1 MMDTREIN
9 TREIKQEANNL
20 YAEVL
25 PLLQM
30 EKEYEHFLLSDL
42 AKIVLI
48 CGRSNN
54 EITANELLGFITLY
68 ALIKQD
74 KERLKAVFE
83 QWEFLPDIRLKYQK
97 EALKI
102 LLELQKDTPMTH
114 QLALPLR
121 LKKMDEEKGT
131 NFLDKTV
138 NGLYRFAQSVVKAD
152 GNITLEEAGALATI
166 WQLLHTY
173 EAVSKGTQ
181 AIADNPKNSEA
192 ETTLTEEAETLE
204 KVLGELNQLVGM
216 TNIKEEIRTLTNFL
230 KVQKVRTERG
240 LATTSVSLHSVF
252 SGPPGTGKT
261 TVARLTGRIFK
272 ALGFLTKGHL
282 VETDRAGMVADFIG
296 GTAKKVDEKVT
307 SALDGVLFVDEAYAL
322 VPADSSRDFGREA
335 VDVLLKRMED
345 YRSRLVVIAAGYT
358 DEMARFVESNPG
370 LKSRFNRYFYFNDYT
385 PDELVA
391 IFNKMCKDSHF
402 SPTEAANQKLKTLLM
417 GLYENRDRTFGNAR
431 LVRNLFEKAIEQQAN
446 RLAVINTLTDEI
458 LTTILPDDIP
468 AANGV
473 DPRQAMSQVI
483 PASHDVN
490 TDTAAPAATSTP
502 KAMVDHLTALMLQS
516 LKPMGITA
524 KLRLTGDRLQVIF
537 EADPTPDSVEM
548 ASLTV
553 SLLKRVSWQPLSQIQ
568 LYGRL
573 PAADFP
579 DWNRE
584 FDLNE
589 AP

>member
-1 MMDTREIN
+1 MD
-9 TREIKQEANNL
+9 TREIKQEANSL

-25 PLLQM
+25 PLLQIN
-30 EKEYEHFLLSDL
+30 KEYEHFLLTDL
-42 AKIVLI
+42 AQIVLI

-54 EITANELLGFITLY
+54 EITANELLGFITIY

-102 LLELQKDTPMTH
+102 LLELQKSAPTTN
-114 QLALPLR
+114 QLSLPLL

-131 NFLDKTV
+131 NFLNKTV
-138 NGLYRFAQSVVKAD
+138 NSFYRFAQSVVKAD

-173 EAVSKGTQ
+173 ENAPKALTDT
-181 AIADNPKNSEA
+181 AKAPPENAAD
-192 ETTLTEEAETLE
+192 TEEPETLE
-204 KVLGELNQLVGM
+204 KVLDELNQLIGM

-240 LATTSVSLHSVF
+240 LANTSVSLHSVF

-282 VETDRAGMVADFIG
+282 VETDRAGMVAEFIG

-322 VPADSSRDFGREA
+322 VPADSSRDFGQEA

-391 IFNKMCKDSHF
+391 IFKKMCKDSHF
-402 SPTEAANQKLKTLLM
+402 SPTEEASQALKTLLTE
-417 GLYENRDRTFGNAR
+417 LYKNRDRTFGNGR
-431 LVRNLFEKAIEQQAN
+431 LVRNLFEKTIEQQAN

-458 LTTILPDDIP
+458 LTTILPEDIP
-468 AANGV
+468 AANVV
-473 DPRQAMSQVI
+473 DPRQAMRPPVPIANAADEDADISVAAP
-483 PASHDVN
+483 PASSPEAML
-490 TDTAAPAATSTP
+490 DT
-502 KAMVDHLTALMLQS
+502 LTTLMLQS
-516 LKPMGITA
+516 LKPMEVTA
-524 KLRLTGDRLQVIF
+524 KLRMIGDRLQVIF
-537 EADPTPDSVEM
+537 EADPAPDPVEM
-548 ASLTV
+548 SALTV
-553 SLLKRVSWQPLSQIQ
+553 SLLKRVPWQPISQIQ

-573 PAADFP
+573 PQADFP

-589 AP
+589 DS

>member
-1 MMDTREIN
+1 MD
-9 TREIKQEANNL
+9 TREIKQEANSL
-20 YAEVL
+20 YAEIL
-25 PLLQM
+25 PLLQLN
-30 EKEYEHFLLSDL
+30 KEYEHLLLTDL
-42 AKIVLI
+42 AQIVLI

-54 EITANELLGFITLY
+54 EITANELLGFITIY

-74 KERLKAVFE
+74 KERLKAVFD
-83 QWEFLPDIRLKYQK
+83 QWEFLPDVRLKYQK

-102 LLELQKDTPMTH
+102 LLELQKDSPTKN
-114 QLALPLR
+114 QLSLPVL

-131 NFLDKTV
+131 DFLNKTV
-138 NGLYRFAQSVVKAD
+138 NSLYRCAQSVVKAD

-173 EAVSKGTQ
+173 DNSSN
-181 AIADNPKNSEA
+181 AIAGADKVPQVEVADTGEPES
-192 ETTLTEEAETLE
+192 LE
-204 KVLGELNQLVGM
+204 KVLDELNQLVGM

-282 VETDRAGMVADFIG
+282 VETDRAGMVAEFIG

-322 VPADSSRDFGREA
+322 IPADSSRDFGQEA

-385 PDELVA
+385 PGELVA
-391 IFNKMCKDSHF
+391 IFKKMCKDSHF
-402 SPTEAANQKLKTLLM
+402 SPTEEANQKLKTLLTE
-417 GLYENRDRTFGNAR
+417 LYENRDRTFGNGR
-431 LVRNLFEKAIEQQAN
+431 LVRNLFEKTIEQQAN

-458 LTTILPDDIP
+458 LTTILPEDIP
-468 AANGV
+468 AANVV
-473 DPRQAMSQVI
+473 DPRQAMRAPVPTANVADQDADSSAAAT
-483 PASHDVN
+483 PASN
-490 TDTAAPAATSTP
+490 PE
-502 KAMVDHLTALMLQS
+502 AMVDQLTTLMLQS
-516 LKPMGITA
+516 LKPMGVIA
-524 KLRLTGDRLQVIF
+524 KLRMMGDRLQVIF
-537 EADPTPDSVEM
+537 EGDPAPDPVEM
-548 ASLTV
+548 SALTV
-553 SLLKRVSWQPLSQIQ
+553 SLLKRVSWQPISQIQ

-573 PAADFP
+573 PNADFP

-589 AP
+589 DS

>member
-1 MMDTREIN
+1 MD
-9 TREIKQEANNL
+9 TREIKQEANSL
-20 YAEVL
+20 YAEIL
-25 PLLQM
+25 PLLQLN
-30 EKEYEHFLLSDL
+30 KEYEHLLLTDL
-42 AKIVLI
+42 AQIVLI

-54 EITANELLGFITLY
+54 EITANELLGFITIY

-74 KERLKAVFE
+74 KERLKAVFD
-83 QWEFLPDIRLKYQK
+83 QWEFLPDVRLKYQK

-102 LLELQKDTPMTH
+102 LLELQKDSPTKN
-114 QLALPLR
+114 QLSLPVL

-131 NFLDKTV
+131 DFLNKTV
-138 NGLYRFAQSVVKAD
+138 NSLYRCAQSVVKAD

-173 EAVSKGTQ
+173 DNSSN
-181 AIADNPKNSEA
+181 AIAGADKVPQVEVADTGEPES
-192 ETTLTEEAETLE
+192 LE
-204 KVLGELNQLVGM
+204 KVLDELNQLVGM

-282 VETDRAGMVADFIG
+282 VETDRAGMVAEFIG

-322 VPADSSRDFGREA
+322 VPADSSRDFGQEA

-391 IFNKMCKDSHF
+391 IFKKMCKDSHF
-402 SPTEAANQKLKTLLM
+402 SPTEEANQKLKILLTE
-417 GLYENRDRTFGNAR
+417 LYENRDRTFGNGR
-431 LVRNLFEKAIEQQAN
+431 LVRNLFEKTIEQQAN

-458 LTTILPDDIP
+458 LTTILPEDIP
-468 AANGV
+468 AANVV
-473 DPRQAMSQVI
+473 DPRQAMRAPV
-483 PASHDVN
+483 P
-490 TDTAAPAATSTP
+490 TANVADQTATPVSNP
-502 KAMVDHLTALMLQS
+502 EAMVDQLTTLMLQS
-516 LKPMGITA
+516 LKPMGVIA
-524 KLRLTGDRLQVIF
+524 KLRMTGDRLQVIF
-537 EADPTPDSVEM
+537 EGDPAPDPVEM
-548 ASLTV
+548 SALTV
-553 SLLKRVSWQPLSQIQ
+553 SLLKRVSWQPISQIQ

-573 PAADFP
+573 PNADFP

-589 AP
+589 DS

>member
-1 MMDTREIN
+1 MD
-9 TREIKQEANNL
+9 TREIKQEANSL
-20 YAEVL
+20 YIEVL
-25 PLLQM
+25 PLLQIN
-30 EKEYEHFLLSDL
+30 KEYERFLLTDL
-42 AKIVLI
+42 AQIVLI

-54 EITANELLGFITLY
+54 EITANELLGFITIY

-74 KERLKAVFE
+74 KERLKAVFD

-97 EALKI
+97 EALKL
-102 LLELQKDTPMTH
+102 LLELQKEAPVTH
-114 QLALPLR
+114 QLFLPLM

-131 NFLDKTV
+131 SFLNKTV
-138 NGLYRFAQSVVKAD
+138 NSLYRFAQSVVKAD

-173 EAVSKGTQ
+173 ETDPQ
-181 AIADNPKNSEA
+181 AFTNPAKTLQEKADAA
-192 ETTLTEEAETLE
+192 EEPESLE
-204 KVLGELNQLVGM
+204 KVLDELNQLVGM

-272 ALGFLTKGHL
+272 ALGFLAKGHL
-282 VETDRAGMVADFIG
+282 VETDRAGMVAEFIG

-322 VPADSSRDFGREA
+322 VPVDSSRDFGQEA
-335 VDVLLKRMED
+335 VDLLLKRMED

-391 IFNKMCKDSHF
+391 IFKKMCKDSHF
-402 SPTEAANQKLKTLLM
+402 SPTEEANQKLKTLLTE
-417 GLYENRDRTFGNAR
+417 LYENRDRTFGNGR
-431 LVRNLFEKAIEQQAN
+431 LVRNLFEKTIEQQAN

-458 LTTILPDDIP
+458 LTTILPEDIP
-468 AANGV
+468 AANVV
-473 DPRQAMSQVI
+473 DPRQAMRAPI
-483 PASHDVN
+483 PVV
-490 TDTAAPAATSTP
+490 TAAAPDVAAPPVSSP
-502 KAMVDHLTALMLQS
+502 DAMLDPLTTLMLQS
-516 LKPMGITA
+516 LKPMGVTA
-524 KLRLTGDRLQVIF
+524 KLRMTGDRLQVVF
-537 EADPTPDSVEM
+537 EADPAPDPVEM
-548 ASLTV
+548 SALTV
-553 SLLKRVSWQPLSQIQ
+553 SLLKRVPWQPISQIQ

-573 PAADFP
+573 PNADFP
-579 DWNRE
+579 EWSRE

-589 AP
+589 DS

>member
-1 MMDTREIN
+1 MD
-9 TREIKQEANNL
+9 TREIKQEANSL

-30 EKEYEHFLLSDL
+30 NKEYEQLLLSDL

-54 EITANELLGFITLY
+54 EITANELLGFITIY

-74 KERLKAVFE
+74 KERLKAVFD

-102 LLELQKDTPMTH
+102 LLELQKNFPATN
-114 QLALPLR
+114 QLALPLL

-131 NFLDKTV
+131 AFLNKIV
-138 NGLYRFAQSVVKAD
+138 NGLYRFSQSVVKAD

-166 WQLLHTY
+166 WQLLHSY
-173 EAVSKGTQ
+173 E
-181 AIADNPKNSEA
+181 NSEA
-192 ETTLTEEAETLE
+192 ATKAATDKAIAEPTEAVTSEEPESLE
-204 KVLGELNQLVGM
+204 DVLEELNQLIGM
-216 TNIKEEIRTLTNFL
+216 ANIKEEIRTLTNFL

-240 LATTSVSLHSVF
+240 LANTSVSLHSVF
-252 SGPPGTGKT
+252 SGSPGTGKT
-261 TVARLTGRIFK
+261 TVARLTSRIFK
-272 ALGFLTKGHL
+272 ALGFLSKGHL
-282 VETDRAGMVADFIG
+282 VETDRAGMVAEFIG

-322 VPADSSRDFGREA
+322 VPAYSSRDFGQEA

-358 DEMARFVESNPG
+358 DEMARFIESNPG

-385 PDELVA
+385 PDELIA
-391 IFNKMCKDSHF
+391 IFQKMCKDSHF
-402 SPTEAANQKLKTLLM
+402 SPTEAAIQKLKILLTE
-417 GLYENRDRTFGNAR
+417 LYEKRDRTFGNAR
-431 LVRNLFEKAIEQQAN
+431 LVRNLFEKTIEQQAN
-446 RLAVINTLTDEI
+446 RLAVINTLTDEV
-458 LTTILPDDIP
+458 LTTILPEDIP
-468 AANGV
+468 AADVVN
-473 DPRQAMSQVI
+473 PREA
-483 PASHDVN
+483 ASLAAKA
-490 TDTAAPAATSTP
+490 TDNPNASTSASTSIDIQP
-502 KAMVDHLTALMLQS
+502 EEMIDRLTTMMLQS

-524 KLRLTGDRLQVIF
+524 KLRMVGDRLQVIF
-537 EADPTPDSVEM
+537 EADPTPDPVEM
-548 ASLTV
+548 SALTV
-553 SLLKRVSWQPLSQIQ
+553 SLLKRVPWQPISEIQ

-573 PAADFP
+573 PQADFP
-579 DWNRE
+579 DWSRE

-589 AP
+589 DS

>member
-1 MMDTREIN
+1 MD
-9 TREIKQEANNL
+9 TREIKQEANSL

-25 PLLQM
+25 PLLQIN
-30 EKEYEHFLLSDL
+30 KEYERSLLTDL
-42 AKIVLI
+42 ARIVLI

-74 KERLKAVFE
+74 KERLKAVFD
-83 QWEFLPDIRLKYQK
+83 QWEFLPDVRLKYQK
-97 EALKI
+97 EAIKI
-102 LLELQKDTPMTH
+102 LLELQKDAPTANN
-114 QLALPLR
+114 LSLPLL

-131 NFLDKTV
+131 NFLNKTV
-138 NGLYRFAQSVVKAD
+138 NSFYRFAQSVVKAD

-173 EAVSKGTQ
+173 E
-181 AIADNPKNSEA
+181 NSESA
-192 ETTLTEEAETLE
+192 SKTSPSNPQETQTKVTDPEEPESLE
-204 KVLGELNQLVGM
+204 KVLDELNQLVGM

-240 LATTSVSLHSVF
+240 LANTSVSLHSVF

-272 ALGFLTKGHL
+272 ALGFLSKGHL
-282 VETDRAGMVADFIG
+282 VETDRAGMVAEFIG

-322 VPADSSRDFGREA
+322 VPTDSSRDFGQEA

-391 IFNKMCKDSHF
+391 IFKKMSKDSHF
-402 SPTEAANQKLKTLLM
+402 LPTEEANQKLKTLLM
-417 GLYENRDRTFGNAR
+417 ELYENRDRTFGNAR
-431 LVRNLFEKAIEQQAN
+431 LVRNLFEKTIEQQAN
-446 RLAVINTLTDEI
+446 RLAVINSLTDEI
-458 LTTILPDDIP
+458 LTTILPEDIP
-468 AANGV
+468 AANVV
-473 DPRQAMSQVI
+473 DPRQAMRAPVPITNDADS
-483 PASHDVN
+483 S
-490 TDTAAPAATSTP
+490 AAETPTSSPEATLNQ
-502 KAMVDHLTALMLQS
+502 LTTLMLQS
-516 LKPMGITA
+516 LKPMGVDA
-524 KLRLTGDRLQVIF
+524 KLRMMGDRLQVIF
-537 EADPTPDSVEM
+537 EGDPAPDPVEM
-548 ASLTV
+548 SALTV
-553 SLLKRVSWQPLSQIQ
+553 SLLKRVPWQAISQIQ

-573 PAADFP
+573 PNADFP
-579 DWNRE
+579 DWSRE

-589 AP
+589 DS

>member
-1 MMDTREIN
+1 MD
-9 TREIKQEANNL
+9 TREIKQEANSL

-25 PLLQM
+25 PLLQINP
-30 EKEYEHFLLSDL
+30 ECERILLTDL
-42 AKIVLI
+42 AQIVLI

-54 EITANELLGFITLY
+54 QITANELLGFITIY

-74 KERLKAVFE
+74 KERLKAVFD

-102 LLELQKDTPMTH
+102 LLELQKDSPQKN
-114 QLALPLR
+114 QLSFPLL

-131 NFLDKTV
+131 DFLNKTV
-138 NGLYRFAQSVVKAD
+138 NSFYRFAQSVVKAD

-173 EAVSKGTQ
+173 ENSSE
-181 AIADNPKNSEA
+181 AIAGAAKVPQA
-192 ETTLTEEAETLE
+192 EVTAIEEPESLE
-204 KVLGELNQLVGM
+204 KVLDELNQLVGM
-216 TNIKEEIRTLTNFL
+216 THIKEEIRTLTNFL

-240 LATTSVSLHSVF
+240 LANTSVSLHSVF

-261 TVARLTGRIFK
+261 TIARLTGRIFK

-282 VETDRAGMVADFIG
+282 VETDRAGMVAEFIG

-322 VPADSSRDFGREA
+322 IPADSSRDFGQEA

-391 IFNKMCKDSHF
+391 IFKKMCKDSHF
-402 SPTEAANQKLKTLLM
+402 SPTEAAIQTLKTLLTE
-417 GLYENRDRTFGNAR
+417 LYENRDRTFGNGR
-431 LVRNLFEKAIEQQAN
+431 LVRNLFEKTIEQQAN

-458 LTTILPDDIP
+458 LTTILPEDIP
-468 AANGV
+468 AANVV
-473 DPRQAMSQVI
+473 DPRQAMRAPI
-483 PASHDVN
+483 PITKNAESS
-490 TDTAAPAATSTP
+490 AAATPAANP
-502 KAMVDHLTALMLQS
+502 EAMLDPLTTLMLQS
-516 LKPMGITA
+516 LKPMGVAA
-524 KLRLTGDRLQVIF
+524 KLRMLGDRLQVIF
-537 EADPTPDSVEM
+537 EADPAPDPVEM
-548 ASLTV
+548 SALTV
-553 SLLKRVSWQPLSQIQ
+553 SLLKRVPWQSISQIQ

-573 PAADFP
+573 PNADFP
-579 DWNRE
+579 DWSRE
-584 FDLNE
+584 FNLNE
-589 AP
+589 DP

>member
-1 MMDTREIN
+1 MD
-9 TREIKQEANNL
+9 TREIKQEANSL
-20 YAEVL
+20 YTEVL
-25 PLLQM
+25 PLLQLN
-30 EKEYEHFLLSDL
+30 KEYEHLLLTDL
-42 AKIVLI
+42 AQIVLI

-54 EITANELLGFITLY
+54 EITANELLGFITIY

-74 KERLKAVFE
+74 KERLKAVFD
-83 QWEFLPDIRLKYQK
+83 QWEFLPDVRLKYQK
-97 EALKI
+97 EALKL
-102 LLELQKDTPMTH
+102 LLELQKDSPQKN
-114 QLALPLR
+114 QLFLPAL

-131 NFLDKTV
+131 SFLNKTV
-138 NGLYRFAQSVVKAD
+138 NSLYRFAQSVVKAD

-173 EAVSKGTQ
+173 EN
-181 AIADNPKNSEA
+181 NPK
-192 ETTLTEEAETLE
+192 TLTDTAKVQQETAIVEEPETLE
-204 KVLGELNQLVGM
+204 KVLDELNQLVGM
-216 TNIKEEIRTLTNFL
+216 ANIKEEIRTLTNFL

-240 LATTSVSLHSVF
+240 LANTSVSLHSVF

-261 TVARLTGRIFK
+261 TVARLMGRIFR

-282 VETDRAGMVADFIG
+282 VETDRAGMVAEFIG

-322 VPADSSRDFGREA
+322 VPADSSRDFGQEA

-391 IFNKMCKDSHF
+391 IFKKMCKDSHF
-402 SPTEAANQKLKTLLM
+402 SPTEEANQTLKTLLTE
-417 GLYENRDRTFGNAR
+417 LYENRDRTFGNGR
-431 LVRNLFEKAIEQQAN
+431 LVRNLFEKTIEQQAN

-458 LTTILPDDIP
+458 LTTILPEDIP
-468 AANGV
+468 AANVV
-473 DPRQAMSQVI
+473 DPRQAMRAPV
-483 PASHDVN
+483 
-490 TDTAAPAATSTP
+490 PAAAAADPEVAVPSVSSP
-502 KAMVDHLTALMLQS
+502 EAMLDPLTALMLQS
-516 LKPMGITA
+516 LKPMGVTA
-524 KLRLTGDRLQVIF
+524 KLRMTGDRLQVIF
-537 EADPTPDSVEM
+537 EADPTPDPVEM
-548 ASLTV
+548 SALTV
-553 SLLKRVSWQPLSQIQ
+553 SLLKRVPWQPISQIQ

-573 PAADFP
+573 PNADFP

-589 AP
+589 DS

>member
-1 MMDTREIN
+1 M
-9 TREIKQEANNL
+9 L
-20 YAEVL
+20 
-25 PLLQM
+25 
-30 EKEYEHFLLSDL
+30 
-42 AKIVLI
+42 
-48 CGRSNN
+48 
-54 EITANELLGFITLY
+54 
-68 ALIKQD
+68 
-74 KERLKAVFE
+74 
-83 QWEFLPDIRLKYQK
+83 
-97 EALKI
+97 
-102 LLELQKDTPMTH
+102 
-114 QLALPLR
+114 

-131 NFLDKTV
+131 DFLNKTV
-138 NGLYRFAQSVVKAD
+138 NSFYRFAQSVVKAD

-173 EAVSKGTQ
+173 ENSSN
-181 AIADNPKNSEA
+181 AIAGAAKVPQA
-192 ETTLTEEAETLE
+192 EVATTEEPESLE
-204 KVLGELNQLVGM
+204 EVLDELNQLVGM

-272 ALGFLTKGHL
+272 ALGFLIKGHL
-282 VETDRAGMVADFIG
+282 VETDRAGMVAEFIG

-322 VPADSSRDFGREA
+322 IPADSSRDFGQEA

-391 IFNKMCKDSHF
+391 IFKKMCKDSHF
-402 SPTEAANQKLKTLLM
+402 SPTEEANQKLKILLIE
-417 GLYENRDRTFGNAR
+417 LYENRDRTFGNGR
-431 LVRNLFEKAIEQQAN
+431 LVRNLFEKTIEQQAN

-458 LTTILPDDIP
+458 LTTILPEDIP
-468 AANGV
+468 AANVV
-473 DPRQAMSQVI
+473 DPRQAMRAPVPITNVVDQDADSS
-483 PASHDVN
+483 A
-490 TDTAAPAATSTP
+490 AAPPVSNP
-502 KAMVDHLTALMLQS
+502 EAMIDQLTTLMLQS
-516 LKPMGITA
+516 LKPMGVAA
-524 KLRLTGDRLQVIF
+524 KLRMMGARLQVIF
-537 EADPTPDSVEM
+537 EADPTPDPVEM
-548 ASLTV
+548 SALTV
-553 SLLKRVSWQPLSQIQ
+553 SLLKRVPWQPISQIQ

-573 PAADFP
+573 PNADFP
-579 DWNRE
+579 DWSRE

-589 AP
+589 DS

>member
-1 MMDTREIN
+1 MD
-9 TREIKQEANNL
+9 TREIKQEANSL
-20 YAEVL
+20 YAEIL
-25 PLLQM
+25 PLLQLN
-30 EKEYEHFLLSDL
+30 KEYEHLLLTDL
-42 AKIVLI
+42 AQIVLI

-54 EITANELLGFITLY
+54 EITANELLGFITIY

-74 KERLKAVFE
+74 KERLKAVFD
-83 QWEFLPDIRLKYQK
+83 QWEFLPDVRLKYQK

-102 LLELQKDTPMTH
+102 LLELQKDSPTKN
-114 QLALPLR
+114 QLSLPVL

-131 NFLDKTV
+131 DFLNKTV
-138 NGLYRFAQSVVKAD
+138 NSLYRCAQSVVKAD

-173 EAVSKGTQ
+173 DNSSN
-181 AIADNPKNSEA
+181 AIAGAAKVPQVEVADTGEPES
-192 ETTLTEEAETLE
+192 LE
-204 KVLGELNQLVGM
+204 KVLDELNQLVGM

-282 VETDRAGMVADFIG
+282 VETDRAGMVAEFIG

-322 VPADSSRDFGREA
+322 IPADSSRDFGQEA

-391 IFNKMCKDSHF
+391 IFKKMCKDSHF
-402 SPTEAANQKLKTLLM
+402 SPTEEANQKLKILLTE
-417 GLYENRDRTFGNAR
+417 LYENRDRTFGNGR
-431 LVRNLFEKAIEQQAN
+431 LVRNLFEKTIEQQAN

-458 LTTILPDDIP
+458 LTTILPEDIP
-468 AANGV
+468 AANVV
-473 DPRQAMSQVI
+473 DPRQAMRAPVPTANVADQDADSSAAAT
-483 PASHDVN
+483 PASN
-490 TDTAAPAATSTP
+490 PE
-502 KAMVDHLTALMLQS
+502 AMVDQLTTLMLQS
-516 LKPMGITA
+516 LKPMGVIA
-524 KLRLTGDRLQVIF
+524 KLRMMGDRLQVIF
-537 EADPTPDSVEM
+537 EGDPAPDPVEM
-548 ASLTV
+548 SALTV
-553 SLLKRVSWQPLSQIQ
+553 SLLKRVSWQPISQIQ

-573 PAADFP
+573 PNADFP

-589 AP
+589 DS

>member
-1 MMDTREIN
+1 MD
-9 TREIKQEANNL
+9 TREIKQEANSL

-25 PLLQM
+25 PLLKTN
-30 EKEYEHFLLSDL
+30 KEYEHFLLTDL
-42 AKIVLI
+42 AQIVLI

-54 EITANELLGFITLY
+54 EITANELLGFITIY

-74 KERLKAVFE
+74 KERLKAVFD
-83 QWEFLPDIRLKYQK
+83 QWEFLPDVRLKYQK
-97 EALKI
+97 EALKV
-102 LLELQKDTPMTH
+102 LLELQKDSPQKN
-114 QLALPLR
+114 QLFFPLL

-131 NFLDKTV
+131 DFLNKTV
-138 NGLYRFAQSVVKAD
+138 NSFYRFAQSVVKAD

-173 EAVSKGTQ
+173 ENSSDE
-181 AIADNPKNSEA
+181 IAGAAKLPQSEMA
-192 ETTLTEEAETLE
+192 ATEEPESLE
-204 KVLGELNQLVGM
+204 KVLDELNQLVGM

-240 LATTSVSLHSVF
+240 LANTSVSLHSVF

-282 VETDRAGMVADFIG
+282 VETDRAGMVAEFIG

-322 VPADSSRDFGREA
+322 IPADSSRDFGQEA

-345 YRSRLVVIAAGYT
+345 YRIRLVVIAAGYT

-391 IFNKMCKDSHF
+391 IFKKMCQDSHF
-402 SPTEAANQKLKTLLM
+402 SPTEEANQKLKLLLTE
-417 GLYENRDRTFGNAR
+417 LYENRDRTFGNGR
-431 LVRNLFEKAIEQQAN
+431 LVRNLFEKTIEQQAN

-458 LTTILPDDIP
+458 LTTILPEDIP
-468 AANGV
+468 AANVV
-473 DPRQAMSQVI
+473 DPRQAMR
-483 PASHDVN
+483 
-490 TDTAAPAATSTP
+490 APVPITKDADSSVAETSTSSP
-502 KAMVDHLTALMLQS
+502 DAMLDQLTTLMMQS
-516 LKPMGITA
+516 LKPMGVTA
-524 KLRLTGDRLQVIF
+524 KLRMTGDRLQVIF
-537 EADPTPDSVEM
+537 EADPAPDPVEM
-548 ASLTV
+548 SALTV
-553 SLLKRVSWQPLSQIQ
+553 SLLKRVPWQSISQIQ

-573 PAADFP
+573 PSADFP

-589 AP
+589 DP